1 MLQSLQWY
9 LWGPLSRCCETMFLW
24 KGFITVYYG
33 LQVSKIMGKSPPA
46 NLWTLPQPHDI
57 WKFIDSSNPL
67 STQFSPTKRSKKISE
82 WWGFTP
88 KSYFEGLES
97 SLQNFEIGQKIF
109 LSDGVLQPDRRHWE
123 SEKKKKK
130 KKLTT
135 SPVNS
140 GIWGGR
146 WKKVEKFQKK
156 SFKKSSSQKV
166 RPLRSPI
173 GMSFQESGVKFAK
186 LWNWSETFSQW

>member
-109 LSDGVLQPDRRHWE
+109 LSDGVLQPDRRHFE
-123 SEKKKKK
+123 NLKKKKK
-130 KKLTT
+130 KK
-135 SPVNS
+135 SWQPAQS
-140 GIWGGR
+140 IPGFEGAGE
-146 WKKVEKFQKK
+146 KKLK
-156 SFKKSSSQKV
+156 SFKKKVSRKV
-166 RPLRSPI
+166 RP
-173 GMSFQESGVKFAK
+173 KK
-186 LWNWSETFSQW
+186 LDP